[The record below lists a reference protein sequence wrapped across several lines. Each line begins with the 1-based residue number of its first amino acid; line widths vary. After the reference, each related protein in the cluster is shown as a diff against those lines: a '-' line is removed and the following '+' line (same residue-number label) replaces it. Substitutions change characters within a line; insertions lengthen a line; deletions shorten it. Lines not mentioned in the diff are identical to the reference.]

1 MRLSAFSARSSVRSL
16 RSVRSARVAVP
27 AALAA
32 AGVLLLAV
40 PASAHV
46 TVQPGSAAAGA
57 ADQVFAFR
65 VPNESDTASTVKV
78 DVFFP
83 TDHPI
88 ASALVEQVPGWTATV
103 QTAKL
108 TTPIQTD
115 DGPVTNAVSEITW
128 TGGKIAPGQYQD
140 FTVDFGQLPTDTK
153 QLSFKTLQTYSDGT
167 IVRWI
172 DTPAAAGQP
181 EPAHPAP
188 TLNLTTASSDS
199 TGGAASGSTGGTTQT
214 AASTTSGS
222 GSATDTAARVLAGVG
237 LVVGV
242 AGVAFGFLGWRR
254 GGRRDSAA

>member
-1 MRLSAFSARSSVRSL
+1 MRMSAFSARSLRSV

-32 AGVLLLAV
+32 AGVVLLAV

-46 TVQPGSAAAGA
+46 TVQPNSAAAGA

-78 DVFFP
+78 DVYFP

-88 ASALVEQVPGWTATV
+88 ASALVEQVPGWTAAV

-108 TTPIQTD
+108 ATPIQTD

-167 IVRWI
+167 VVRWI

-181 EPAHPAP
+181 DPAHPAP
-188 TLNLTTASSDS
+188 TLNLTAASSSASTSGSSSS
-199 TGGAASGSTGGTTQT
+199 TGSTTQT
-214 AASTTSGS
+214 ASATSDS

-237 LVVGV
+237 LVVGL
-242 AGVAFGFLGWRR
+242 AGVVFGFLGWRR
-254 GGRRDSAA
+254 GGRRGSAA